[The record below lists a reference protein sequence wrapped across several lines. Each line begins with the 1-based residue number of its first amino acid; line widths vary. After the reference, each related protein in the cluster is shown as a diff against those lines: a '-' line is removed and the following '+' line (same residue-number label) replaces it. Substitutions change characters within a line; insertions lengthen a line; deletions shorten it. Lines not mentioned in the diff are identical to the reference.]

1 MSFILIFSP
10 KSNKQIRSIEP
21 KIKEKIK
28 KAIVEIGKNPWHKG
42 TIKIVG
48 YENIRRRRVGR
59 YRVLYV
65 VDKKRN
71 EVLIV
76 KIEKR
81 DETTY
86 K

>member
-1 MSFILIFSP
+1 MNFTIIFSP
-10 KSNKQIRSIEP
+10 KSNKQTKSIEAR
-21 KIKEKIK
+21 IKEKIK

-42 TIKIVG
+42 TIKIIG
-48 YENIRRRRVGR
+48 YENIRRKRIGK
-59 YRVLYV
+59 YRILYTL
-65 VDKKRN
+65 DKKRK
-71 EVLIV
+71 EVLVV